1 MTNKKTNLIT
11 VESIVKLSL
20 FLYKIAR
27 ILFKFEDK
35 NVEKRAHFVS
45 KYIKKLLDAQKNYLG
60 QELRVIPVV
69 SAPKTYKIDED
80 ELTFESEI
88 VICSAE
94 DFTNMLVNS
103 FGMGV
108 IEAVMDLYLRPF
120 ARGESLILGSM
131 ENKSAKILSGVF
143 ANRITDENQL
153 IATLI
158 HELVHQ
164 TDYIMEFAKKN
175 NIRLKQQKL
184 DIIFRTTL
192 SGSLKELYQM
202 A

>member
-45 KYIKKLLDAQKNYLG
+45 KFIKKLLDAQKNYLG

-69 SAPKTYKIDED
+69 SAPKIYKIDED

-94 DFTNMLVNS
+94 DFTSMLVNS

-120 ARGESLILGSM
+120 ARGESLIFGSM

>member
-69 SAPKTYKIDED
+69 SAPKTYKIGED

-88 VICSAE
+88 VIYSAE

-108 IEAVMDLYLRPF
+108 IEAAMDLYLRPF
-120 ARGESLILGSM
+120 ARGESLIFGSM

-143 ANRITDENQL
+143 ANRITNENQL

>member
-45 KYIKKLLDAQKNYLG
+45 KFIKKLLDAQKNYLG

-94 DFTNMLVNS
+94 DFTNMLINS

-108 IEAVMDLYLRPF
+108 IEAVMDLYLRPP

>member
-45 KYIKKLLDAQKNYLG
+45 ESIKKLLDAQKNYLG
-60 QELRVIPVV
+60 QELKVIPVV

-103 FGMGV
+103 FGMRV
-108 IEAVMDLYLRPF
+108 IEAMMDLYLRPF
-120 ARGESLILGSM
+120 ARGESLIFGSM

>member
-1 MTNKKTNLIT
+1 MKTNLIT

-45 KYIKKLLDAQKNYLG
+45 KFIKKLLDAQKNYLG
-60 QELRVIPVV
+60 QELKVIPVI

-108 IEAVMDLYLRPF
+108 IEAVMDFYLRPF
-120 ARGESLILGSM
+120 ARGESLIFGSM

>member
-45 KYIKKLLDAQKNYLG
+45 KSIKKLLDAQKNYLG

-120 ARGESLILGSM
+120 ARGESLIFGSM

-143 ANRITDENQL
+143 ANRITDGNQL

-164 TDYIMEFAKKN
+164 TDYIMEFTKKN

>member
-69 SAPKTYKIDED
+69 SAPKIYKIDED
-80 ELTFESEI
+80 ELTFESKI

-120 ARGESLILGSM
+120 ARGESLIFGSM

>member
-69 SAPKTYKIDED
+69 SAPKTYKIGED

-108 IEAVMDLYLRPF
+108 IEAAMDLYLRPF
-120 ARGESLILGSM
+120 ARGESLIFGSM

-143 ANRITDENQL
+143 ANRITNENQL

>member
-1 MTNKKTNLIT
+1 
-11 VESIVKLSL
+11 
-20 FLYKIAR
+20 
-27 ILFKFEDK
+27 
-35 NVEKRAHFVS
+35 
-45 KYIKKLLDAQKNYLG
+45 
-60 QELRVIPVV
+60 
-69 SAPKTYKIDED
+69 
-80 ELTFESEI
+80 
-88 VICSAE
+88 
-94 DFTNMLVNS
+94 
-103 FGMGV
+103 MGV

-120 ARGESLILGSM
+120 ARGESLIFGSM

>member
-45 KYIKKLLDAQKNYLG
+45 KFIKKLLDAQKNYLG

-108 IEAVMDLYLRPF
+108 IEAVMDFYLRPF
-120 ARGESLILGSM
+120 ARGESLIFGSM

-184 DIIFRTTL
+184 NIIFRTTL

>member
-45 KYIKKLLDAQKNYLG
+45 KFIKKLLDAQKNYLD
-60 QELRVIPVV
+60 QKLRVIPVV

-108 IEAVMDLYLRPF
+108 IEAAMDLYLRPF
-120 ARGESLILGSM
+120 ARGESLIFGSM

>member
-45 KYIKKLLDAQKNYLG
+45 KFIKKLLDAQKNYLD
-60 QELRVIPVV
+60 QKLRVIPVV
-69 SAPKTYKIDED
+69 SAPKTYKIGED

-108 IEAVMDLYLRPF
+108 IEAAMDLYLRPF
-120 ARGESLILGSM
+120 ARGESLIFGSM

>member
-1 MTNKKTNLIT
+1 MTNKKTNLII

-45 KYIKKLLDAQKNYLG
+45 KFIKKILDAQKNYLG
-60 QELRVIPVV
+60 QELRVIPIV

-103 FGMGV
+103 FGIGV

-120 ARGESLILGSM
+120 ARGESLIFGSM

>member
-80 ELTFESEI
+80 ELTFESEV

-120 ARGESLILGSM
+120 ARGESLIFGSM

>member
-1 MTNKKTNLIT
+1 MKTNLIT

-27 ILFKFEDK
+27 ILFKFEDR
-35 NVEKRAHFVS
+35 EKRAHFVS
-45 KYIKKLLDAQKNYLG
+45 KFIKKLLDAQKNYLG
-60 QELRVIPVV
+60 QKLRVIPVV

-108 IEAVMDLYLRPF
+108 IEAVMDFYLRPF
-120 ARGESLILGSM
+120 ARGESLIFGSM

-184 DIIFRTTL
+184 DIVFRTTL

>member
-69 SAPKTYKIDED
+69 SAPKTYKIGED

-108 IEAVMDLYLRPF
+108 IEAAMDLYLRPF
-120 ARGESLILGSM
+120 ARGESLIFGSM

-192 SGSLKELYQM
+192 S
-202 A
+202 

>member
-69 SAPKTYKIDED
+69 SAPKTYKIGED

-108 IEAVMDLYLRPF
+108 IEAAMDLYLRPF
-120 ARGESLILGSM
+120 ARGESLIFGSM

>member
-45 KYIKKLLDAQKNYLG
+45 KYIKKLLDAQKNYLD
-60 QELRVIPVV
+60 QKLRVIPVV
-69 SAPKTYKIDED
+69 SAPKTYKIGED

-108 IEAVMDLYLRPF
+108 IEAAMDLYLRPF
-120 ARGESLILGSM
+120 ARGESLIFGSM

>member
-45 KYIKKLLDAQKNYLG
+45 KSIKKLLDAQKNYLG

-69 SAPKTYKIDED
+69 SAPKIYKIDED
-80 ELTFESEI
+80 ELTFESKI

-108 IEAVMDLYLRPF
+108 IEAVVDFYSRPF
-120 ARGESLILGSM
+120 ARGESLIFGSM